1 MKARNPLD
9 PKRYQAVLFD
19 LDGVLTA
26 TAKVHAA
33 AWKQLFDAF
42 LESWSRQHHQPFQPF
57 HLKSD
62 YKLYVDGK
70 PRYDGVVS
78 FLEAR
83 GIQLPYGDPQAPPD
97 QASVCGLGH
106 HKDELVQVIL
116 ARDGVEV
123 YPGSIG
129 LIHAL
134 RKQGVKTGVVSSS
147 RNCQT
152 VLRAAR
158 IEELFEVR
166 VDGMVADE
174 TGLPGKPSPE
184 MFLLAAQQLGVP
196 AERAVVVE
204 DAIAG
209 VQAGKAGGF
218 GLVVGIARSGEEKAL
233 REAGADVV
241 VADLGEWI

>member
-1 MKARNPLD
+1 MKTNHPLD
-9 PKRYQAVLFD
+9 PKRFQAVLFD

-33 AWKQLFDAF
+33 AWKQMFDAF
-42 LESWSRQHHQPFQPF
+42 LESWSRNHNQPFRAF
-57 HLKSD
+57 DVETD

-70 PRYDGVVS
+70 SRYDGVVS
-78 FLEAR
+78 FLESR

-97 QASVCGLGH
+97 EGSVCGLGQ
-106 HKDELVQVIL
+106 HKDELVQAIL
-116 ARDGVEV
+116 SRDGVEV
-123 YPGSIG
+123 YPGSID
-129 LIHAL
+129 LVRAL
-134 RKQGVKTGVVSSS
+134 RKLGVKTGVVSSS

-152 VLRAAR
+152 VLQAAH
-158 IEELFEVR
+158 IEDLFDVR

-174 TGLPGKPSPE
+174 TGLPGKPGPD
-184 MFLLAAQQLGVP
+184 MFLFAAQQLGVP
-196 AERAVVVE
+196 PEHAVVVE

-218 GLVVGIARSGEEKAL
+218 GLVVGIARSGEEAAL

-241 VADLGEWI
+241 VTDLSVWM

>member
-1 MKARNPLD
+1 MKSNHPID
-9 PKRYQAVLFD
+9 PERFQAVLFD

-33 AWKQLFDAF
+33 AWKQMFDTF
-42 LESWSRQHHQPFQPF
+42 LDEWSRQQSRRLEPF
-57 HLKSD
+57 HIETD

-70 PRYDGVVS
+70 SRYDGVVS

-97 QASVCGLGH
+97 QASVCGLAQ
-106 HKDELVQVIL
+106 HKDELVRAIL
-116 ARDGVEV
+116 DRDGVEV
-123 YPGSIG
+123 YPGSIK
-129 LIHAL
+129 LVQAL

-152 VLRAAR
+152 VLQAAR
-158 IEELFEVR
+158 IEELFDVR

-174 TGLPGKPSPE
+174 TGLAGKPDPE
-184 MFLLAAQQLGVP
+184 MFLFAARQLGAAP
-196 AERAVVVE
+196 EHTAVVE

-209 VQAGKAGGF
+209 VQAAKAGGF
-218 GLVVGIARSGEEKAL
+218 GLVVGIARGGEERTL

-241 VADLGEWI
+241 VTDLGEWT